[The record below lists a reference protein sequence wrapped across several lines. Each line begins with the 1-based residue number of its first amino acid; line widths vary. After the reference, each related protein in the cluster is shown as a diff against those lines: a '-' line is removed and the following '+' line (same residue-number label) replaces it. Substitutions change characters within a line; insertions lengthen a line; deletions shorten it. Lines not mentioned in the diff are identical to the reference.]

1 MLRLACPECGESGQI
16 GARDRGFEPRE
27 APVNGGSG
35 AFYWCLQCGGGLV
48 VSPRR
53 LGLGVRVER
62 VDPSAWRRAE
72 SSWGREG
79 SATTIGT
86 DANADPERL
95 IEELRSTVGDSE
107 QLVHL
112 VAEALDRSH
121 AEVRS
126 LLARE
131 DRGPAAA

>member
-1 MLRLACPECGESGQI
+1 M
-16 GARDRGFEPRE
+16 
-27 APVNGGSG
+27 
-35 AFYWCLQCGGGLV
+35 

-53 LGLGVRVER
+53 IGWGVRVQR
-62 VDPSAWRRAE
+62 VDPSAW
-72 SSWGREG
+72 GRQG
-79 SATTIGT
+79 PANAIAA

-107 QLVHL
+107 QLVYL

-126 LLARE
+126 LLGRE
-131 DRGPAAA
+131 DRGSATA